1 MTNQSEERNQAENTK
16 AADQPQRISKR
27 ETIAAFYERMLSGSR
42 RVRSAAQSTDDAAP
56 ATEPAES
63 TKSTMAEET
72 PTEATPP
79 TESTVGTRSEMEWN
93 DLISHRIDEAMRNGA
108 FDNLRNKGKPL
119 PQDYNPHVPEDRR
132 MANDLLK
139 NNGLAPQ
146 WIGDRAGV
154 LHQIDAFRT
163 KFHKTATGYQT
174 AWHAHSSDVIV
185 RQQLREQWERQL
197 ETWQEEIRLLN
208 RRIEIVNLQQPIAR
222 LEIFKLL
229 LPEELKRVGMEQ
241 GLA

>member
-1 MTNQSEERNQAENTK
+1 MSNQPEERNQEENAK
-16 AADQPQRISKR
+16 AAAQPQRLSKR
-27 ETIAAFYERMLSGSR
+27 ATVAAFYERMLQGAR
-42 RVRSAAQSTDDAAP
+42 RARRSAQSTDEP
-56 ATEPAES
+56 TATTDSAES
-63 TKSTMAEET
+63 TTTAEERA
-72 PTEATPP
+72 TEAAS
-79 TESTVGTRSEMEWN
+79 TERAGGTRSEMEWN

-146 WIGDRAGV
+146 WIGDRAAM

-163 KFHKTATGYQT
+163 KFRNTAGSYQT
-174 AWHAHSSDVIV
+174 AWHAHSSDVIK
-185 RQQLREQWERQL
+185 RQQLREQWMRQL

-229 LPEELKRVGMEQ
+229 LPDELKRVGIGQE
-241 GLA
+241 LA